1 MVFWNFTVGLK
12 SSVNISSFFFLVF
25 LDFRKLRKV
34 MSMSRAITQKLV
46 YLFYRVKFKK

>member
-34 MSMSRAITQKLV
+34 MSCIGLLLKNW
-46 YLFYRVKFKK
+46 FIHFIE